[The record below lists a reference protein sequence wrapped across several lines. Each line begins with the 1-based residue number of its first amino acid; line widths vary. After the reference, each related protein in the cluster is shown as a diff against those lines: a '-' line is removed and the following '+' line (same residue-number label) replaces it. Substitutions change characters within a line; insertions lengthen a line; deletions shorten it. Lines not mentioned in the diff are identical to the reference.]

1 MCEIC
6 DARPRLNFDRRA
18 FLALAPAVLVA
29 ACATNP
35 YTGRNQLV
43 GLADSAAIQQMGL
56 QAWQQERQSKPIWNN
71 AAQQQ
76 RLQRIGQRIAAQAR
90 VPNAQWEF
98 VAFDSPDLNAYVLP
112 GGKVGFYRGIME
124 LAQNDDQ
131 IATVMA
137 HEVGHIIGLHVEERY
152 SQAVAQQG
160 AVAVTGA
167 ATNSALA
174 QQVLSMGLQ
183 VGVALPFNRSQ
194 EAEADRIGIDL
205 MHASGYDV
213 REAINFW
220 QRMSARGGSRPPAFL
235 STHPDPAARIADI
248 RNHINARGWGP
259 V

>member
-1 MCEIC
+1 MCQVC
-6 DARPRLNFDRRA
+6 ANNPLRFSRRA
-18 FLALAPAVLVA
+18 LLAAAPAVALA

-43 GLADSAAIQQMGL
+43 GLADSAQIQQMGL
-56 QAWQQERQSKPIWNN
+56 QAWAQERQTKPVWNN

-76 RLQRIGQRIAAQAR
+76 RLQRIGARVSAQAQ

-98 VAFDSPDLNAYVLP
+98 VAFDSAELNAYVLP

-131 IATVMA
+131 IATVMS
-137 HEVGHIIGLHVEERY
+137 HEVGHLIGRHVEERY

-167 ATNSALA
+167 ATNSQLA
-174 QQVLSMGLQ
+174 QVLGLGLQ
-183 VGVALPFNRSQ
+183 VGVGLPHSRSQ

-205 MHASGYDV
+205 MHAAGYDV
-213 REAINFW
+213 RQAIPFW
-220 QRMSARGGSRPPAFL
+220 QAMSARGGSRPPPFL
-235 STHPDPAARIADI
+235 STHPDPASRIADI
-248 RNHINARGWGP
+248 RAHINMRGWGP

>member
-1 MCEIC
+1 MCQVC
-6 DARPRLNFDRRA
+6 ASNPLRFSRRA
-18 FLALAPAVLVA
+18 LLAAAPAVALA

-43 GLADSAAIQQMGL
+43 GLADSAQIQQMGL
-56 QAWQQERQSKPIWNN
+56 QAWAQERQSKPIWNN

-76 RLQRIGQRIAAQAR
+76 RLQRIGQRVAAQAQ

-131 IATVMA
+131 IATVMS
-137 HEVGHIIGLHVEERY
+137 HEVGHLIGRHVEERY

-167 ATNSALA
+167 ATNSQLA
-174 QQVLSMGLQ
+174 QVLGLGLQ
-183 VGVALPFNRSQ
+183 VGVGLPHSRSQ

-205 MHASGYDV
+205 MHAAGYDV
-213 REAINFW
+213 RQAIPFW
-220 QRMSARGGSRPPAFL
+220 QAMSARGGSRPPPFL

-248 RNHINARGWGP
+248 RNHINQRGWGP